1 MGRLGVPGT
10 DLGAGPM
17 DQLRE
22 AMTMTMI
29 VFRQP
34 DGSEKSIEAEAGTSI
49 MQAAILN
56 GVEGIVGECGGS
68 AMCATCHVHVEE
80 GGDALDPAGETESEM
95 LDCTASPRDACS
107 RLSCQL
113 FAGQAHRIVVRIPER
128 QV

>member
-1 MGRLGVPGT
+1 
-10 DLGAGPM
+10 
-17 DQLRE
+17 
-22 AMTMTMI
+22 MTTI

-34 DGSEKSIEAEAGTSI
+34 DGSEREVEAQAGTSV

-68 AMCATCHVHVEE
+68 AMCATCHVYVEE
-80 GGDALDPAGETESEM
+80 ADEALGPMDDTENEM
-95 LDCTASPRDACS
+95 LECTASPRNACS

-113 FAGQAHRIVVRIPER
+113 FAGPIKRVAVRIPET